1 MHMER
6 AVRKNVL
13 LFLIVLV
20 AIGVAILPQYG
31 SAYHILFFSNL
42 FMYLI
47 LTVSWATFSGAT
59 GYLSLASAAFL
70 GIGMYIIA
78 VLGEMLPFPLLIFIG
93 GSGAFLFALL
103 AGFASLRIRGIYF
116 AIFTLG
122 LSEALKHLVNW
133 WETNIVLTFGRWPI
147 SVDSTIGF
155 YILSIL
161 LAITLIASYT
171 LRRSKF
177 GLALR
182 TIGEEEEAADHIG
195 INVNSLKIL
204 TFAGGAFLMGAAG
217 ATIAT
222 QKGYID
228 SGSAF
233 DMFYSFMPALMALFG
248 GIGTMLGWV
257 LGSVFFSVLAELLQT
272 RFPYYHMLIFGGVV
286 VVVMLFFP
294 SGLLGVVEKWRKDGG
309 RVD

>member
-1 MHMER
+1 MD
-6 AVRKNVL
+6 
-13 LFLIVLV
+13 
-20 AIGVAILPQYG
+20 
-31 SAYHILFFSNL
+31 
-42 FMYLI
+42 
-47 LTVSWATFSGAT
+47 
-59 GYLSLASAAFL
+59 
-70 GIGMYIIA
+70 
-78 VLGEMLPFPLLIFIG
+78 
-93 GSGAFLFALL
+93 
-103 AGFASLRIRGIYF
+103 AG
-116 AIFTLG
+116 
-122 LSEALKHLVNW
+122 
-133 WETNIVLTFGRWPI
+133 
-147 SVDSTIGF
+147 IGF
-155 YILSIL
+155 YVLSVL

-195 INVNSLKIL
+195 INANILKIL

-286 VVVMLFFP
+286 VVVMLFLP
-294 SGLLGVVEKWRKDGG
+294 SGLLGVVEKWRKDEGG
-309 RVD
+309 VE